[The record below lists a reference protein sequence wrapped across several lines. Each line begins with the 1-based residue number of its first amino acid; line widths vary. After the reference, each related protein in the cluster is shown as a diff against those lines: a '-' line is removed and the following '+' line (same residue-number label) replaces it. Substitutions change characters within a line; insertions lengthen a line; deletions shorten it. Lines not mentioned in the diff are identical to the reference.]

1 MFPGQSSIIACLREC
16 CFFPPLSQYQCHL
29 YSPLSSI
36 YYFWIVCVCVFYIP
50 LFLSCPCPVSSI
62 YVLCPITSPVPV
74 PSAIVS
80 NAACY
85 KCYLPHSFLSIC
97 LSFLPCCFLSYL
109 SGSLPCPAFDFVL
122 SIHLLVS
129 CPTPQAV
136 SCPIHPHLFTCVWS
150 VLPLYLSCPLSYL
163 CTCLVLPFCDM
174 SYLSTCLVVPLY
186 LLCPIFLP
194 ILSYLSMWHVLPFYL
209 SCPTFQPTMSYLST
223 HLFLPF
229 YMSCP
234 TFPPVLSYLS
244 TCLVL
249 PFYLFCPTFLPVLS
263 YLSTCVPS
271 AQL

>member
-1 MFPGQSSIIACLREC
+1 MFLGQSSIIACLREC
-16 CFFPPLSQYQCHL
+16 CFFFPSVTVSV
-29 YSPLSSI
+29 SPLLTSL
-36 YYFWIVCVCVFYIP
+36 FHLLLLNCVRVCVFYIP

-97 LSFLPCCFLSYL
+97 LSFFPCCFLSYL
-109 SGSLPCPAFDFVL
+109 SGSLPCPAFVL

-194 ILSYLSMWHVLPFYL
+194 ILSCLSM
-209 SCPTFQPTMSYLST
+209 
-223 HLFLPF
+223 
-229 YMSCP
+229 
-234 TFPPVLSYLS
+234 
-244 TCLVL
+244 
-249 PFYLFCPTFLPVLS
+249 
-263 YLSTCVPS
+263 
-271 AQL
+271 